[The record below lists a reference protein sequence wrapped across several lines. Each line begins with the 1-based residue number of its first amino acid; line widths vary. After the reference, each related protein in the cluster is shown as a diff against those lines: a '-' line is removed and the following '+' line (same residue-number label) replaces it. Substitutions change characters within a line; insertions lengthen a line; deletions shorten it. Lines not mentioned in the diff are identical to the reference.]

1 MLSRRTNGI
10 AALSLLAAALLLT
23 ACGFRPLYGE
33 RAHSASAV
41 QHMAA
46 IEIVPIPDR
55 VGQEL
60 QNQLRV
66 RLNPR
71 GGAATTKYR
80 LATRLNEIRT
90 DLAIRDDASATLAN
104 LQLIANYTLQDAATN
119 AVLYSGQSRFTASY
133 NLVRSQFA
141 NLVAEDDARNRA
153 VEAISDDMRVRLGI
167 YFDRQA
173 KSAN

>member
-1 MLSRRTNGI
+1 MLLHKNKGI
-10 AALSLLAAALLLT
+10 AALSLFAAALLLT

-33 RAHSASAV
+33 RANSPAAT
-41 QHMAA
+41 QYMAA
-46 IEIVPIPDR
+46 IEIAPIPER
-55 VGQEL
+55 IGQEL
-60 QNQLRV
+60 QNHLRV

-71 GGAATTKYR
+71 GTPANTRYR
-80 LATRLNEIRT
+80 LQTRLNEIRT

-104 LQLIANYTLQDAATN
+104 LQLIANYTLHDAASN
-119 AVLYSGQSRFTASY
+119 DVLYTGQSRFTASY

-141 NLVAEDDARNRA
+141 NLIAEDDARSRA

-173 KSAN
+173 KAGK

>member
-1 MLSRRTNGI
+1 MLLHKNKGI
-10 AALSLLAAALLLT
+10 AALSLFAAALLLT

-33 RAHSASAV
+33 RANSPAAT
-41 QHMAA
+41 QYMAA
-46 IEIVPIPDR
+46 IEIAPIPER
-55 VGQEL
+55 IGQEL
-60 QNQLRV
+60 QNHLRV

-71 GGAATTKYR
+71 GTPANTKYR
-80 LATRLNEIRT
+80 LQTRLNEIRT

-104 LQLIANYTLQDAATN
+104 LQLIANYTLHDAASN
-119 AVLYSGQSRFTASY
+119 DVLYTGQSRFTASY

-141 NLVAEDDARNRA
+141 NLIAEDDARSRA

-173 KSAN
+173 KAGK

>member
-1 MLSRRTNGI
+1 MLSCKNNSI
-10 AALSLLAAALLLT
+10 AALSLLAAALLLA

-33 RAHSASAV
+33 RANSASAV
-41 QHMAA
+41 QYMAA
-46 IEIVPIPDR
+46 IEIAPIPDR
-55 VGQEL
+55 IGQEL

-71 GGAATTKYR
+71 GAPADTKYR
-80 LATRLNEIRT
+80 LLTSLREVRT

-104 LQLIANYTLQDAATN
+104 LQLIASYTLRDAATN
-119 AVLYSGQSRFTASY
+119 AVLYNGQSRFTASY

-141 NLVAEDDARNRA
+141 NLVAEDDARSRA

-173 KSAN
+173 KAAN

>member
-1 MLSRRTNGI
+1 MLSHRTNGI
-10 AALSLLAAALLLT
+10 TALTLLAAAILLS

-46 IEIVPIPDR
+46 IEIAPIPDR

-60 QNQLRV
+60 QNQLRI

-71 GGAATTKYR
+71 GAPANTKYR
-80 LATRLNEIRT
+80 LLTRLSEVRT

-141 NLVAEDDARNRA
+141 NLVAEDDARSRA
-153 VEAISDDMRVRLGI
+153 VEAISDDMRIRLGI

-173 KSAN
+173 KAAN

>member
-1 MLSRRTNGI
+1 MLSRKNNGI
-10 AALSLLAAALLLT
+10 AAFALLAVALLLS

-33 RAHSASAV
+33 RANSASAV

-46 IEIVPIPDR
+46 IEIAPIPER

-71 GGAATTKYR
+71 GAPANTRYR
-80 LATRLNEIRT
+80 LLTRLREVRT

-104 LQLIANYTLQDAATN
+104 LQLIANYTLHDAATN
-119 AVLYSGQSRFTASY
+119 NVLYSGQSRFTASY

-141 NLVAEDDARNRA
+141 TLVAEDDARSRA

-173 KSAN
+173 KPSN

>member
-1 MLSRRTNGI
+1 MLLHKNNGI
-10 AALSLLAAALLLT
+10 AALSLFAAALLLT

-33 RAHSASAV
+33 RANSPAAT
-41 QHMAA
+41 QYMAA
-46 IEIVPIPDR
+46 IEIAPIPER
-55 VGQEL
+55 IGQEL
-60 QNQLRV
+60 QNHLRV

-71 GGAATTKYR
+71 GTPANTRYR
-80 LATRLNEIRT
+80 LQTRLNEIRT

-104 LQLIANYTLQDAATN
+104 LQLIANYTLHDAASN
-119 AVLYSGQSRFTASY
+119 DVLYTGQSRFTASY

-141 NLVAEDDARNRA
+141 NLIAEDDARSRA

-173 KSAN
+173 KAGK

>member
-1 MLSRRTNGI
+1 MLLHKNKGI
-10 AALSLLAAALLLT
+10 AALSLFAAALLLT

-33 RAHSASAV
+33 RANSPAAT
-41 QHMAA
+41 QYMAA
-46 IEIVPIPDR
+46 IEIAPIPER
-55 VGQEL
+55 IGQEL
-60 QNQLRV
+60 QNHLRV

-71 GGAATTKYR
+71 GTPANTKYR
-80 LATRLNEIRT
+80 LQTRLNEIRT

-104 LQLIANYTLQDAATN
+104 LQLIANYTLHDAASN
-119 AVLYSGQSRFTASY
+119 DVLYTGQSRFTASY

-141 NLVAEDDARNRA
+141 NLIAEDDARNRA

-173 KSAN
+173 KAGK